1 MRGPR
6 VRGPRSIKFR
16 YQLDSR
22 DCAAACLAM
31 ICDHYRLKYSRH
43 YLQTLCSCDRQGL
56 SLARLSAVA
65 EQLGFR
71 CRMVKGRVEDLVKF
85 APLPVIAFWPQKHFV
100 VVYNVRG
107 RSISVADPAFGRI
120 VYTVDDFRSRWAFQ
134 PGRAGEVG
142 VLLFLTP
149 SGPASISDPHQPGD
163 PARTLILPLLGE
175 FRPLGWKLVFCGLI
189 SLAAYLTLPWIAG
202 VIVDWGIR
210 KNNVEFVRLLITGEL
225 IAISAQAIAQSMQN
239 WFLAIAGNRINLR
252 LTAKFLSKLAR
263 VPLSFFDHQVQSDL
277 VQRVSDHYRIQ
288 DFFAT
293 GIAHGALMTLLLVVF
308 GLALYVNRPQFFFM
322 YAIGGTTYF
331 FTMLVLLR
339 RRRRLDYER
348 FEMSSRSHGA
358 LLEYLNGIQ
367 DLRLSGAEE
376 SGQKKWH
383 AIQERLAALN
393 CRLAAWDQTG
403 QVAGTVVSTVTTLL
417 ITLAA
422 CMDVL
427 AGTISLGGFFA
438 VQFIIG
444 QLNAPLAQSMD
455 IMRRWQDASL
465 TIERIANIHQHPDE
479 WTGADGVDSVGA
491 DVQVTKVCFCY
502 GGNSPRKVL
511 KEVSFKLPNG
521 KTTALV
527 GPSGS
532 GKTTLL
538 KLLLGFY
545 PPDGGEIT
553 IGATNLQNIA
563 PAAWRGRCGVVMQ
576 DGFLFSDSIAKNIA
590 LGCEKWD
597 SDRLRDVLR
606 ISRLDG
612 LIASLPRGVETE
624 VGPEGIG
631 LSRGQVLRI
640 LIARALYDDP
650 EYLFLDEA
658 TNALDTETEAAV
670 VAGIRAA
677 TRGKTVMIIA
687 HRLSTVRDADQI
699 IVLDDGRIDEVGS
712 HGALVARRG
721 KYYRLVRDQ
730 LDLNR

>member
-1 MRGPR
+1 
-6 VRGPRSIKFR
+6 
-16 YQLDSR
+16 
-22 DCAAACLAM
+22 M
-31 ICDHYRLKYSRH
+31 ICDHYRLKYSRQH
-43 YLQTLCSCDRQGL
+43 LQALCACDRQGL

-71 CRMVKGRVEDLVKF
+71 CRMVKGRVEDLVEC
-85 APLPVIAFWPQKHFV
+85 APLPLIAFWPRKHFV

-107 RSISVADPAFGRI
+107 HSISVADPSFGRI
-120 VYTVDDFRSRWAFQ
+120 IYTIDDFRSRWAFQ
-134 PGRAGEVG
+134 PGREAEVG

-149 SGPASISDPHQPGD
+149 GGPAPKSDLHQPGD
-163 PARTLILPLLGE
+163 TARTLILPLLSE

-189 SLAAYLTLPWIAG
+189 GLAAYLTLPWIAG
-202 VIVDWGIR
+202 AIVDLGVR
-210 KNNVEFVRLLITGEL
+210 KNNVEFVRLLLTGEL
-225 IAISAQAIAQSMQN
+225 IAISAQAVAQSMQN
-239 WFLAIAGNRINLR
+239 WLLAIAGNRINLR

-263 VPLSFFDHQVQSDL
+263 VPLSFFDQQVQSDL

-288 DFFAT
+288 DFLAT
-293 GIAHGALMTLLLVVF
+293 GIAQALLMSLLLSVF

-322 YAIGGTTYF
+322 YATGGIAYF
-331 FTMLVLLR
+331 LTMIVLIR
-339 RRRRLDYER
+339 RRRQLDYER

-376 SGQKKWH
+376 SGHKKWH
-383 AIQERLAALN
+383 AVQERLAELN
-393 CRLAAWDQTG
+393 GRLAAWDQTG
-403 QVAGTVVSTVTTLL
+403 QVAGVVISTVTTLL
-417 ITLAA
+417 ITLSA
-422 CMDVL
+422 CTYVL
-427 AGTISLGGFFA
+427 AGTLSLGGFFA

-444 QLNAPLAQSMD
+444 QLNAPLAQSID
-455 IMRRWQDASL
+455 IMRRWQDARL
-465 TIERIANIHQHPDE
+465 TLERIANVHQHRDE
-479 WTGADGVDSVGA
+479 FTGPHSLDKDRA
-491 DVQVTKVCFCY
+491 DVQVTKVSFSY
-502 GGNSPRKVL
+502 GGSSLRKVL
-511 KEVSFKLPNG
+511 KDVSFKLPKG

-527 GPSGS
+527 GTSGS

-545 PPDGGEIT
+545 PPGTGEIT
-553 IGATNLQNIA
+553 VGATNLQSIA
-563 PAAWRGRCGVVMQ
+563 PAAWRSRCGVVMQ
-576 DGFLFSDSIAKNIA
+576 DGFLFSDSIANNIA

-597 SDRLRDVLR
+597 SDRLWAVLR
-606 ISRLDG
+606 IAQLDG

-624 VGPEGIG
+624 VGPEGVG

-650 EYLFLDEA
+650 DYLFFDEA
-658 TNALDTETEAAV
+658 TNSLDTETEAAV

-677 TRGKTVMIIA
+677 TKGKTVLIIA

-699 IVLDDGRIDEVGS
+699 VVLDDGRADEVGS
-712 HGALVARRG
+712 HGGLVALRG